1 VRSAIRGGKT
11 TPEVSSQLIV
21 YAVAQAFKISPM
33 EVYRMPARLV
43 KDMLMIHQEAKIL
56 EAEEYEKAQKK
67 IK

>member
-1 VRSAIRGGKT
+1 VRSALRGAKS

-21 YAVAQAFKISPM
+21 YAVAQAFQISPM
-33 EVYRMPARLV
+33 EVYKMPAQLV
-43 KDMLMIHQEAKIL
+43 KDMLMIHREAKIL